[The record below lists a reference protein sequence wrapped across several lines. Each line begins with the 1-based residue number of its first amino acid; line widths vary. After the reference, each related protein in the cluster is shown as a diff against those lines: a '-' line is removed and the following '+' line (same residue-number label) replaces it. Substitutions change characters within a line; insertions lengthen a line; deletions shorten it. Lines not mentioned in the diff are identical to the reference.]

1 MVVAGPL
8 AVPGVNVIQD
18 TESELIRTVLVDGR
32 WLALTSLDAIEAGIA
47 RGLLAERYIP
57 FEEAAGYTFTCWT
70 GGSGP
75 QR

>member
-1 MVVAGPL
+1 
-8 AVPGVNVIQD
+8 
-18 TESELIRTVLVDGR
+18 LVDGQ
-32 WLALTSLDAIEAGIA
+32 WLPLTSLDAIEAGIA

-70 GGSGP
+70 GGPGT